1 MRFTLVFNKEPEGGY
16 TVEVLELPG
25 CVSYG
30 ETIEE
35 AKKMIK
41 DAIKG
46 YIYSLKKHWELEEFF
61 SENME
66 VDNKFIS
73 FLEIGIDETVQ
84 A

>member
-1 MRFTLVFNKEPEGGY
+1 
-16 TVEVLELPG
+16 
-25 CVSYG
+25 
-30 ETIEE
+30 
-35 AKKMIK
+35 MIK

-61 SENME
+61 SENIE

>member
-1 MRFTLVFNKEPEGGY
+1 LKIFVKQLNFEKIYVYYILKLMRFTLVFNKEPEGGY

-46 YIYSLKKHWELEEFF
+46 YIYSLKKH
-61 SENME
+61 
-66 VDNKFIS
+66 
-73 FLEIGIDETVQ
+73 
-84 A
+84 